1 MRRLSFDYN
10 PMPRATLTQCSRKTS
25 FPKVSQTHPFIYI
38 SWQCYRES
46 VGLGGSQKPYRESAS
61 YPVRQIATQS
71 RLRCRNSKYGCETS
85 ADRASRCHRRVER
98 GEGSAFCLR
107 PRCQQRLFEGNACS
121 AAAISAIRRDSQER
135 KVARRGW
142 RASIRGQ
149 RQWGRISFHHC
160 ALCLGTD
167 GGYCSRRDD
176 ARRSAL

>member
-71 RLRCRNSKYGCETS
+71 WLRCRNSKYGCETS

-98 GEGSAFCLR
+98 GEGSAFCPSPAMPAATFRRQCLLCSSDLCNPAGFTREKGSAPRMARIDPRAATIGKNLVPPLR
-107 PRCQQRLFEGNACS
+107 AVPWN
-121 AAAISAIRRDSQER
+121 
-135 KVARRGW
+135 
-142 RASIRGQ
+142 
-149 RQWGRISFHHC
+149 
-160 ALCLGTD
+160 
-167 GGYCSRRDD
+167 
-176 ARRSAL
+176 